1 MINKNN
7 ISLSTI
13 NKDWAGQLV
22 LSNCPEI
29 NKEYKS
35 LSFQKLIATFK
46 DDNISLVVTLL
57 DTIEVT
63 RLDISTLGKFLK
75 ENNIYW
81 EHFPIQDLRIPT
93 ERNLLIKLLVHMK
106 KLLDDDKSVLIHC
119 YAGLGR
125 TGLLATTL
133 LVSLGLEAKVSIE
146 HIRKIRPGSIETIE
160 QENFVKQWDFRFK

>member
-1 MINKNN
+1 LINKNN

-22 LSNCPEI
+22 LSSCPEI

-81 EHFPIQDLRIPT
+81 KHFPIQDLSIPT
-93 ERNLLIKLLVHMK
+93 DGDLLIKLLVLMK

-133 LVSLGLEAKVSIE
+133 LVSLGLEAKISIE
-146 HIRKIRPGSIETIE
+146 YIRKVRPGSIETIE

>member
-22 LSNCPEI
+22 LSSCPEI

-93 ERNLLIKLLVHMK
+93 DRNLLIKLLVHMK

>member
-22 LSNCPEI
+22 LSSCPEI

>member
-1 MINKNN
+1 LINKNN

-22 LSNCPEI
+22 LSSCPEI
-29 NKEYKS
+29 NQEYKI
-35 LSFQKLIATFK
+35 LSFEKFIATFK

-57 DTIEVT
+57 DNIEIT
-63 RLDISTLGKFLK
+63 RLNISTFGKFLK

-81 EHFPIQDLRIPT
+81 KHFPIQDLSVPT
-93 ERNLLIKLLVHMK
+93 DRDLFMKLLIHVK
-106 KLLDDDKSVLIHC
+106 KLLDGDKSVLIHC

-125 TGLLATTL
+125 TGLFATTL

-160 QENFVKQWDFRFK
+160 QENFIKQWAFRFK

>member
-1 MINKNN
+1 LINKNN

-22 LSNCPEI
+22 LSSCPEI
-29 NKEYKS
+29 NQEYKI
-35 LSFQKLIATFK
+35 LPFEKFIATFK

-57 DTIEVT
+57 DNIEIT
-63 RLDISTLGKFLK
+63 RLNISTFGKFLK

-81 EHFPIQDLRIPT
+81 KHFPIQDLSVPT
-93 ERNLLIKLLVHMK
+93 DRDLFIKLLIHVK
-106 KLLDDDKSVLIHC
+106 KLLDGDKSVLIHC

-125 TGLLATTL
+125 TGLFATTL

-160 QENFVKQWDFRFK
+160 QENFIKQWAFRFK

>member
-1 MINKNN
+1 LINKNN

-22 LSNCPEI
+22 LSSCPEI

>member
-1 MINKNN
+1 LINKNN

-22 LSNCPEI
+22 LSSCPEI

-63 RLDISTLGKFLK
+63 RLDISSLGKFLK
-75 ENNIYW
+75 ENSIYW

>member
-1 MINKNN
+1 LINKNN

-22 LSNCPEI
+22 LSSCPEI

-106 KLLDDDKSVLIHC
+106 KLLDDDKSILIHC

>member
-22 LSNCPEI
+22 LSSCPEI

-81 EHFPIQDLRIPT
+81 EHFPIKDLRVPT

>member
-1 MINKNN
+1 MINKNY

-22 LSNCPEI
+22 LSSCPEI
-29 NKEYKS
+29 NQEYKT
-35 LSFQKLIATFK
+35 LSFDKLIATFK

-81 EHFPIQDLRIPT
+81 KHFPIQDLSIPT
-93 ERNLLIKLLVHMK
+93 DRDLLIKLLVHMK

-133 LVSLGLEAKVSIE
+133 LVSLGLEAKISIE
-146 HIRKIRPGSIETIE
+146 YIRKIRPGSIETIE

>member
-22 LSNCPEI
+22 LSSCPEI

-93 ERNLLIKLLVHMK
+93 DQNLLIKLLVHMK